1 MIVNLHEDGWE
12 IIYHRAHA
20 LLAAE
25 LGGRWREVERPV
37 RYLETLVATAQHDDI
52 EREWEGNELTD
63 AGAPLDFTL
72 SKEDPHLSLLK
83 YRKLLDGAL
92 YRSRWIGYLTSKH
105 IEWLTDGMRESSE
118 EWRGFLDEIEKLQ
131 RSILSDLAISPDEA
145 QRAYDFMHWCDRLS
159 LILTR
164 REIPEAGRALE
175 IISIGDTRY
184 ELRAIAPDAVTV
196 TPWCFDYPSFELT
209 TEAAYLSQLHYSSN
223 EALREALRNA
233 PIRELRWRFQSE
245 A

>member
-1 MIVNLHEDGWE
+1 MIVNMHEEGWE

-25 LGGRWREVERPV
+25 LGARWRERPV
-37 RYLETLVATAQHDDI
+37 RYIETIAAIAQHDDI

-72 SKEDPHLSLLK
+72 SKESPGLSLIK
-83 YRKLLDGAL
+83 YRKLLEGAF
-92 YRSRWIGYLTSKH
+92 YRSRWVGYLTSKH
-105 IEWLTDGMRESSE
+105 IQWLTNGMRGASG
-118 EWRGFLDEIEKLQ
+118 EWNYFLDEIEKLQ
-131 RSILSDLAISPDEA
+131 NRVLSDLAITPVEG

-184 ELRAIAPDAVTV
+184 ELRSTPEDGVTV
-196 TPWCFDYPSFELT
+196 TPWCFKEPSFEIT

-223 EALREALRNA
+223 EELRQALRSA
-233 PIRELRWRFQSE
+233 PIRELRWRFHEYSK
-245 A
+245 